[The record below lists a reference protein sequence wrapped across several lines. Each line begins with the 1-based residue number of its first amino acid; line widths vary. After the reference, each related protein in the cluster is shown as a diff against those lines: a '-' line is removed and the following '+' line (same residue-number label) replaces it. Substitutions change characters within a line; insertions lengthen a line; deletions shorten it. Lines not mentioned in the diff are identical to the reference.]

1 MNRTGLLV
9 TFAFA
14 ILLGGLFGI
23 YPELDLRIAG
33 LFFDHGKND
42 FALRWRPH
50 LGFLRDAGMWLV
62 ALIVAPAIAALV
74 LKLMFPQRRMLISA
88 RAILFL
94 LVTLAL
100 GPGLMVN
107 VGLKE
112 YWGRSRPIDVP
123 EFAGTERF
131 TAWWDPRG
139 GCPKNC
145 SFVAGEASGGF
156 WTLAPAALA
165 PLQWRAAAYAAALSF
180 GAGLGFLRMTFGA
193 HFLSDV
199 VFAGVFMFLLIW
211 IMHGLIYRW
220 RATRLSEDALQ
231 RLLTDAALAPRRAWR
246 GFVRRLQR
254 RPSGRE
260 T

>member
-9 TFAFA
+9 TFGVA
-14 ILLGGLFGI
+14 IVLGGLFAI
-23 YPELDLRIAG
+23 FPELDLRIAG
-33 LFFDHGKND
+33 LFFDPGKND

-50 LGFLRDAGMWLV
+50 LGFLRDAGMWAV

-74 LKLMFPQRRMLISA
+74 LKLLLPLRPMFISA

-100 GPGLMVN
+100 GPGLLVN
-107 VGLKE
+107 VGLKD

-123 EFAGTERF
+123 EFAGSERF

-139 GCPKNC
+139 ECPKNC

-165 PLQWRAAAYAAALSF
+165 PPAWRAAAYMAALAF

-220 RATRLSEDALQ
+220 GATRLSEDALQ
-231 RLLTDAALAPRRAWR
+231 RLLSDAALAPRRPWR
-246 GFVRRLQR
+246 ALVRRLQR
-254 RPSGRE
+254 RPSGE
-260 T
+260 KT

>member
-1 MNRTGLLV
+1 MNRKGLLIALTV
-9 TFAFA
+9 AVVAGVVFA
-14 ILLGGLFGI
+14 I
-23 YPELDLRIAG
+23 YPELDLRLAG
-33 LFFDHGKND
+33 LFFDYSKND

-50 LGFLRDAGMWLV
+50 FGFLRDAGMWVVGLV
-62 ALIVAPAIAALV
+62 VAPAVGALV
-74 LKLMFPQRRMLISA
+74 LKLLLPRRPLLISA

-107 VGLKE
+107 IGLKD

-123 EFAGTERF
+123 AFGGAERF
-131 TAWWDPRG
+131 TPWWDPRG

-145 SFVAGEASGGF
+145 SFVAGEASGAF

-165 PLQWRAAAYAAALSF
+165 PPAWRAAAYTAALTF
-180 GAGLGFLRMTFGA
+180 GAGVGFLRMMFGA

-199 VFAGVFMFLLIW
+199 IFAGVLMFLLIW
-211 IMHGLIYRW
+211 TVHGLIFRW
-220 RATRLSEDALQ
+220 RTRLSEPALQ
-231 RLLTDAALAPRRAWR
+231 DFLTEAALSPRRAW
-246 GFVRRLQR
+246 GAFARRFMR
-254 RPSGRE
+254 RPRGRE

>member
-9 TFAFA
+9 ALPLAVLAGTLFAV
-14 ILLGGLFGI
+14 

-33 LFFDHGKND
+33 LFFDPGKND

-50 LGFLRDAGMWLV
+50 LGFLRDAGMWVV
-62 ALIVAPAIAALV
+62 ALVIAPAIGALV
-74 LKLMFPQRRMLISA
+74 LKLLLPRRSLLISA

-100 GPGLMVN
+100 GPGLIVN
-107 VGLKE
+107 VGLKD

-123 EFAGTERF
+123 EFGGGERF
-131 TAWWDPRG
+131 TPWWDPRG

-145 SFVAGEASGGF
+145 SFVAGEASGAF
-156 WTLAPAALA
+156 WPLAPAAHA
-165 PLQWRAAAYAAALSF
+165 PPPWRAAAYAAAIAF
-180 GAGLGFLRMTFGA
+180 GTGVGLLRMSFGA

-199 VFAGVFMFLLIW
+199 VFAGVLMFLLIW
-211 IMHGLIYRW
+211 TVHGLIYRW
-220 RATRLSEDALQ
+220 RRTRLA
-231 RLLTDAALAPRRAWR
+231 DAALENSLAQAVLGPRRAFTAFAGR
-246 GFVRRLQR
+246 FLR
-254 RPSGRE
+254 RPSKHE

>member
-9 TFAFA
+9 AFA
-14 ILLGGLFGI
+14 LAVLAGGLFAL

-33 LFFDHGKND
+33 WFFDYGKND

-50 LGFLRDAGMWLV
+50 LGFLRDAGMWVV
-62 ALIVAPAIAALV
+62 ALVIAPAIAALV
-74 LKLMFPQRRMLISA
+74 IKLAAPRRPMLMSA

-100 GPGLMVN
+100 GPGLIVN
-107 VGLKE
+107 VGLKD

-123 EFAGTERF
+123 EFGGSERF
-131 TAWWDPRG
+131 TPWWDPRG

-145 SFVAGEASGGF
+145 SFVAGEASGAF

-165 PLQWRAAAYAAALSF
+165 PPAWRAVAYGAAMAF
-180 GAGLGFLRMTFGA
+180 GTGVGFLRMSFGA

-199 VFAGVFMFLLIW
+199 IFAGVFMFLLIW
-211 IMHGLIYRW
+211 TVHGLIFRW
-220 RATRLSEDALQ
+220 RPTRLSESALEA
-231 RLLTDAALAPRRAWR
+231 RLSHAALGPRRAWAA
-246 GFVRRLQR
+246 VSRRFLR

>member
-1 MNRTGLLV
+1 MNRTGLLGTLGV
-9 TFAFA
+9 A
-14 ILLGGLFGI
+14 IVLGGLFGI
-23 YPELDLRIAG
+23 YPELDLRVAG
-33 LFFDHGKND
+33 LFFDQGKND
-42 FALRWRPH
+42 FALRWWPH

-74 LKLMFPQRRMLISA
+74 LKLVFPQRRMLISA

-112 YWGRSRPIDVP
+112 NWGRSRPIDVP

-139 GCPKNC
+139 ECPKNC

-165 PLQWRAAAYAAALSF
+165 PPQWRAAAYAATLSF

-220 RATRLSEDALQ
+220 PRTRISEQALE
-231 RLLTDAALAPRRAWR
+231 RLLTDIALWPRRGWR
-246 GFVRRLQR
+246 AMVRRLQR
-254 RPSGRE
+254 RPSGGE